1 MFSVHFVHFFQF
13 WYHVP
18 RKIWQPCCRP
28 DRPNKKFHLL
38 NSETRCFHHKRT
50 KLKQNF
56 FAAFFFFSKVLPI
69 FFSTRTPPGC
79 VSFMDCG
86 KLDLC
91 VFPEKK
97 SSRRKKV
104 KKRSK
109 TIFLFASMFVTISK
123 RKIKNL
129 IHFFR
134 FCGRPP
140 F

>member
-1 MFSVHFVHFFQF
+1 VCHLWIVGNWTCAFS
-13 WYHVP
+13 P
-18 RKIWQPCCRP
+18 KRKVV
-28 DRPNKKFHLL
+28 D
-38 NSETRCFHHKRT
+38 
-50 KLKQNF
+50 
-56 FAAFFFFSKVLPI
+56 V
-69 FFSTRTPPGC
+69 
-79 VSFMDCG
+79 
-86 KLDLC
+86 
-91 VFPEKK
+91 
-97 SSRRKKV
+97 KKV